1 LSKINQKMNR
11 EFQPNVDLLKAFNS
25 QVMLIN
31 NIEGSENGMTLICA
45 GTDGPPIHSHPE
57 QEEHFRIVSGQLEV
71 YKKDTWLTLKA
82 GDEVIIPKQT
92 AHTYRSRHTEDCI
105 FEYKL
110 TPNRHFSE
118 MMQTFERLQNAGK
131 LKGKDLS
138 SIIYLSL
145 IFKKYKKEVKSV
157 VPPDFVISVMAGL
170 GKVFGFK
177 I

>member
-1 LSKINQKMNR
+1 MNR
-11 EFQPNVDLLKAFNS
+11 EFKPNVNLMKAFNS

-31 NIEGSENGMTLICA
+31 DISGSENGMNLIGA
-45 GTDGPPIHSHPE
+45 GADGPPIHTHPE
-57 QEEHFRIVSGQLEV
+57 QEEHFKVVSGQLEV
-71 YKKDTWLTLKA
+71 YKKDKWHTLKE
-82 GDEVIIPKQT
+82 GDEIFIPKQT

-118 MMQTFERLQNAGK
+118 MMQSFEKLQNEGK

-138 SIIYLSL
+138 SIIYLAMT
-145 IFKKYKKEVKSV
+145 FKKYKEEVRSV
-157 VPPDFVISVMAGL
+157 VPPAFVISAMAGI
-170 GKVFGFK
+170 GKLFGFK